1 MSFFDQ
7 RLGVDVTVSHFLCC
21 FFVSVL
27 VVLEEVQEDGW
38 GVPSLELLT
47 NTHTRAVDRQSQPAD
62 KLWYPL
68 YLLPESFVSV
78 SSTCFLM

>member
-38 GVPSLELLT
+38 G
-47 NTHTRAVDRQSQPAD
+47 DRQSQPAD

-68 YLLPESFVSV
+68 YLLPESSVSV